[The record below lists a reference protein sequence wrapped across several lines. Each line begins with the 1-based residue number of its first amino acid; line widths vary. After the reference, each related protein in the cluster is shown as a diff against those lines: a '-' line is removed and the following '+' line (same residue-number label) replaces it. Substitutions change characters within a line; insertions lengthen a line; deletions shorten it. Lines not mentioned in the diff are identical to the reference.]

1 MQRLLRIVRTFF
13 KQAVRSVAFLPVP
26 MILTAVLLGFLFF
39 WLENNTK
46 ISVTT
51 VETFEALAITSQD
64 TARTILGMF
73 IGGLITLTVFTFSQ
87 IMILLNQVAGSYSPR
102 LLPKLTGDRALQ
114 FVMGL
119 NLSTIVLSIT
129 VLLSIRSDDNY
140 KIPNFSIL
148 VCTVLGIVCL
158 CLFVYFVT
166 AITKKIQV
174 DSIVDSTA
182 RDALDGLAS
191 ELKLEKQGY
200 AERTLPREVYSWYAI
215 PSPISGYVGTVDHA
229 ALSRLGTEL
238 NTRFY
243 IGVSKGQY
251 VPRGLPLLQSE
262 HRLAGPQ
269 VQKVL
274 SVVAPIRDQ
283 FDDWYLPNLKQLTEI
298 ALKAM
303 SPGINDPGTALM
315 VVDRQTEVLARLMQV
330 PMHNYCRADGGREV
344 WLARHSYQ
352 DILTTLMQEMRT
364 YSKQDPA
371 VVRSLFQMLYH
382 LIELSDNSVS
392 YHRYIDAEIRALLSD
407 VRQSIVNPHDRAVIA
422 SDILAHRRTLRR
434 TARLTLLDTGEE
446 DENLRRTEAFRAYN

>member
-1 MQRLLRIVRTFF
+1 MQRIFRIVRTFF

-26 MILTAVLLGFLFF
+26 MILAAVLLGFLFF
-39 WLENNTK
+39 WLENNTE

-51 VETFEALAITSQD
+51 VEIFEALAITSQD

-87 IMILLNQVAGSYSPR
+87 IMILLNQVASSYSPR

-129 VLLSIRSDDNY
+129 VLLSIRSEDNY

-166 AITKKIQV
+166 AITRKIQV
-174 DSIVDSTA
+174 DSIIDSTA
-182 RDALDGLAS
+182 RDALDGLAG

-200 AERTLPREVYSWYAI
+200 AERPLPREVYGWYAI

-262 HRLAGPQ
+262 HHLAGPQ

-344 WLARHSYQ
+344 WLARHNYR

-382 LIELSDNSVS
+382 LIELSDDSVS
-392 YHRYIDAEIRALLSD
+392 YYRYIDGEIRALLTD
-407 VRQSIVNPHDRAVIA
+407 VRQSITNPHDRCVIA

-446 DENLRRTEAFRAYN
+446 DEKLRRADAFRAYS